1 MPTPMLKEGDVISI
15 GSFKHA
21 VVCSIT
27 GLEKNFCE
35 AVYLDNRGKAI
46 NEDVR
51 WNGTTWE
58 FVHSGPCGGY
68 ADQSTRL
75 APYVRKLKSL

>member
-1 MPTPMLKEGDVISI
+1 MTTPMLKEGDVISI

-21 VVCSIT
+21 VVSSIT

-51 WNGTTWE
+51 WNGTTSSL
-58 FVHSGPCGGY
+58 FI
-68 ADQSTRL
+68 L
-75 APYVRKLKSL
+75 ALVVVTLINLPG